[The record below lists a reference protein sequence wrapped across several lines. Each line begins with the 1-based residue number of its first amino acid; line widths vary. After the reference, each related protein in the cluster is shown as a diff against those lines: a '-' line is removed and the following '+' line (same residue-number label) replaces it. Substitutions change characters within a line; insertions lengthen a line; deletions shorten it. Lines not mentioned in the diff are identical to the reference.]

1 MSASDWSVMPMLT
14 SDWLTATE
22 ATEATAVM
30 ENTAS
35 MDTAEAMDMAGE
47 IVINILIILLL
58 YLINNDGEFKVIT
71 KQYLI
76 DTKLPHYDDYGV
88 LNYQETVRVSHPL
101 RNRSP

>member
-14 SDWLTATE
+14 SDWLTATEATE

-47 IVINILIILLL
+47 IVINILINLMP
-58 YLINNDGEFKVIT
+58 YLINNDGEFNS
-71 KQYLI
+71 
-76 DTKLPHYDDYGV
+76 KL
-88 LNYQETVRVSHPL
+88 
-101 RNRSP
+101 

>member
-1 MSASDWSVMPMLT
+1 MPILT
-14 SDWLTATE
+14 SDLLTATE
-22 ATEATAVM
+22 ATAAMAVM

-47 IVINILIILLL
+47 IVINILINLMP

-76 DTKLPHYDDYGV
+76 VPKLPYYDDYGV
-88 LNYQETVRVSHPL
+88 LNYQETVLVSHPL
-101 RNRSP
+101 RRRSP